1 MSNLRKRSRQ
11 IHSDDDDIDEQGE
24 LPRMP
29 ANTSGRA
36 TRNRSIPSY
45 AESNSDPE
53 TENESGTGKSK
64 STYILLAPKPS
75 I

>member
-1 MSNLRKRSRQ
+1 MSNSRKRSRQ
-11 IHSDDDDIDEQGE
+11 IHSDDDDIDEQAK

-29 ANTSGRA
+29 TRRSGRA

-53 TENESGTGKSK
+53 SEKEFGTGNSK
-64 STYILLAPKPS
+64 STYTFTHI
-75 I
+75 